1 MFMAPDDLPL
11 SQAVELDF
19 QLESA
24 AQLASRLAALDPA
37 PPHATSLAQTVAP
50 SAQPYSDFEINVA
63 GHQGATA
70 RRPCGNCGS
79 SSHPSRAPA
88 CPAVGQRC
96 KRCGRMNHFS
106 RVCRSAP
113 ASASPRTRSSRPP
126 SPTTI
131 HSVGS
136 SAKPF
141 TWCTVELDGVC
152 LPLLL
157 DTAVSRSLLNE
168 STVRRLF
175 PRQTIRADAEELY
188 GYGHAKIGMVGTTT
202 FAVRYGSRAL
212 PAFTFQVSRQGT
224 NLLGFYL
231 FCALG
236 LSIMDNV
243 GATILTVATPWQ
255 QRWPSLFTGLGC
267 LSAFNHR
274 SSTRRCPRSSNLCVS
289 CPVALRDDVTSE
301 LQKLLDAGIIEQV
314 DASPWVPNLVVARK
328 KSGSLRPCIDLR
340 QVNKAV
346 IPDKFPLP
354 TVEELSAKFYGS
366 TVFSKLDLRQGY
378 LQVPLH
384 PDSRNLTAFVTHM
397 GVFRYTRM
405 PFGLSSAPSCF
416 QKIMATIFAAVPEV
430 VVYLDDIVV
439 HGETLASHDERLS
452 RVLDILSSHN
462 LTVNEEK
469 CNFAASAI
477 EFVGFRLT
485 SDGLSPLHSNVDA
498 VLRLPEPSCPAQLSS
513 FLGMTAYYLRF
524 LPHYSETTTPLHAL
538 LKKDVPWSWTPPC
551 SAAVRRLKSQLTSP
565 PVLAHFDLMSLTFVT
580 CDASNAAVGAV
591 LSQLQRGTE
600 RPVAFASR
608 SLTPTERKYS
618 VGERVALACVWACER
633 WHMYLYGRHFTLRTD
648 HQALT
653 ALLATTGSGHKP
665 LRLYRWSE
673 RLQAY
678 NFTTQFTPGKENV
691 VADLLSR
698 ATPDPAPDT
707 VPDPSEPELILM
719 LHTPLQ
725 AAISLQELQE
735 ASAQDPVLAQL
746 CTYIQEGWPVRVLE
760 ELAPFHRVKGE
771 LSCWNNVCV
780 ARGLRTVVPSTLK
793 GTRPGHGAR
802 GPPRRGED

>member
-1 MFMAPDDLPL
+1 M
-11 SQAVELDF
+11 
-19 QLESA
+19 
-24 AQLASRLAALDPA
+24 
-37 PPHATSLAQTVAP
+37 
-50 SAQPYSDFEINVA
+50 
-63 GHQGATA
+63 
-70 RRPCGNCGS
+70 
-79 SSHPSRAPA
+79 
-88 CPAVGQRC
+88 
-96 KRCGRMNHFS
+96 
-106 RVCRSAP
+106 
-113 ASASPRTRSSRPP
+113 
-126 SPTTI
+126 
-131 HSVGS
+131 
-136 SAKPF
+136 
-141 TWCTVELDGVC
+141 ELDGVC

-157 DTAVSRSLLNE
+157 DTATSRSLLNE

-175 PRQTIRADAEELY
+175 PRQTVRADAEELY

-212 PAFTFQVSRQGT
+212 PAFTFQVSRHGT
-224 NLLGFYL
+224 NLLGFDL

-236 LSIMDNV
+236 FSIMDNV

-267 LSAFNHR
+267 LSAFNHQPLINQEVPPVIQPL
-274 SSTRRCPRSSNLCVS
+274 RRLPL
-289 CPVALRDDVTSE
+289 ALRDYVTSE
-301 LQKLLDAGIIEQV
+301 LQKLFDAGIIEQV
-314 DASPWVPNLVVARK
+314 DASPWVSNLVVARK
-328 KSGSLRPCIDLR
+328 KSGGLRPCIDLR

-405 PFGLSSAPSCF
+405 PFGLSSAPSFF
-416 QKIMATIFAAVPEV
+416 QKIMVTIFAAVPEV

-469 CNFAASAI
+469 CNCAASAI
-477 EFVGFRLT
+477 VFVGFRLT

-498 VLRLPEPSCPAQLSS
+498 VLCLPEPSCPAQLSS

-524 LPHYSETTTPLHAL
+524 LPHYSETTAPLRAL

-565 PVLAHFDLMSLTFVT
+565 PVLAHFDLMSPTLVT
-580 CDASNAAVGAV
+580 CDASNTAVGAV

-608 SLTPTERKYS
+608 SLTPTEGKYS
-618 VGERVALACVWACER
+618 VGEREALACVWACER

-673 RLQAY
+673 RLQGVQLHY
-678 NFTTQFTPGKENV
+678 
-691 VADLLSR
+691 
-698 ATPDPAPDT
+698 T
-707 VPDPSEPELILM
+707 VYAR
-719 LHTPLQ
+719 Q
-725 AAISLQELQE
+725 
-735 ASAQDPVLAQL
+735 
-746 CTYIQEGWPVRVLE
+746 
-760 ELAPFHRVKGE
+760 GE
-771 LSCWNNVCV
+771 
-780 ARGLRTVVPSTLK
+780 
-793 GTRPGHGAR
+793 
-802 GPPRRGED
+802 RRGRLALQSHT